1 MNEEKTQ
8 SQAAKERVIE
18 EKRQL
23 DSKITKLYA
32 FLVNEEKVSKIS
44 SRQKTLMSRQLDIMS
59 DYSDILNRRLLWWE
73 D

>member
-1 MNEEKTQ
+1 MSEKTP

-23 DSKITKLYA
+23 DEKIKKLYA
-32 FLVNEEKVSKIS
+32 FLVNEEKASKITT
-44 SRQKTLMSRQLDIMS
+44 RQKSLLGRQLDIMT
-59 DYSDILNRRLLWWE
+59 DYSDILNKRLLWWE